1 MDISYWTGLN
11 PNILQQETVKLMHG
25 HYLYRLA
32 IQVVGCSILRNNQ
45 DIEDAITWR
54 NNKQRD
60 YNWAGSWRK
69 KPIGNDDSNLLRI
82 IKEQLIYHESSPKVN
97 GHELLKIRIEEPYIQ
112 FYSSQEQVLK
122 DLASRLLYGNNF
134 HFYSIMSPDSAEKE
148 KLILDGFTLR
158 KNKVKWAYRI
168 LMRDGKY
175 SLENKGQ
182 IAAYLKNLG
191 DDIKVP
197 AGLWDQL
204 EKGSWIWGG
213 YIYVHDKN
221 IATVL
226 GMMDPRLIAKIEE
239 FKSLI
244 DEE

>member
-25 HYLYRLA
+25 HYLYRLT

-45 DIEDAITWR
+45 DIEDAICWR

-82 IKEQLIYHESSPKVN
+82 IKEQLIYHESNSKIN

-148 KLILDGFTLR
+148 KLILNGFTLR

-197 AGLWDQL
+197 NGLWDQL

-226 GMMDPRLIAKIEE
+226 GMIDPRLIAKIEE
-239 FKSLI
+239 FKSLV

>member
-1 MDISYWTGLN
+1 MDTSYWTGLN

-32 IQVVGCSILRNNQ
+32 IQVVGCSILRDNQ
-45 DIEDAITWR
+45 DIEDAIKWR

-60 YNWAGSWRK
+60 YNWGGSWRK
-69 KPIGNDDSNLLRI
+69 KPIGNDDSNLLKI
-82 IKEQLIYHESSPKVN
+82 IKEQLTRNESNPKVN

-112 FYSSQEQVLK
+112 FYSSKEQVLK
-122 DLASRLLYGNNF
+122 ELASRLVYGTNL

-168 LMRDGKY
+168 LMRDGRY
-175 SLENKGQ
+175 SSESKNQ
-182 IAAYLKNLG
+182 IASYLKNLG

-197 AGLWDQL
+197 TGLWTQL
-204 EKGSWIWGG
+204 EKGGWIWGG

-239 FKSLI
+239 FKSLV
-244 DEE
+244 DGE

>member
-1 MDISYWTGLN
+1 
-11 PNILQQETVKLMHG
+11 MHG

-45 DIEDAITWR
+45 DIEDAIHWR
-54 NNKQRD
+54 NNKHRD
-60 YNWAGSWRK
+60 YNWGGSWRK
-69 KPIGNDDSNLLRI
+69 KPIGNDDSNLLKI
-82 IKEQLIYHESSPKVN
+82 IKDQLVYNETSPRVN
-97 GHELLKIRIEEPYIQ
+97 GHDLLKVRIEEPYIQ
-112 FYSSQEQVLK
+112 FYSAQEQVLK
-122 DLASRLLYGNNF
+122 DLASRLLYSNNLHF
-134 HFYSIMSPDSAEKE
+134 HSIMSPASAEKE

-158 KNKVKWAYRI
+158 KNKVKWPYRI

-175 SLENKGQ
+175 SLENKSQ
-182 IAAYLKNLG
+182 IASYLKNLG
-191 DDIKVP
+191 SDIKVP
-197 AGLWDQL
+197 QGLWGQL
-204 EKGSWIWGG
+204 EKGNWIWGG

-239 FKSLI
+239 FKSPA

>member
-32 IQVVGCSILRNNQ
+32 IQVIGCSILRYDQ
-45 DIEDAITWR
+45 DIEDAIKWR
-54 NNKQRD
+54 NERQRD
-60 YNWAGSWRK
+60 YNWGGSWRK
-69 KPIGNDDSNLLRI
+69 KPISHDDSNLLKI
-82 IKEQLIYHESSPKVN
+82 IKEQLISDESNPKIN
-97 GHELLKIRIEEPYIQ
+97 GYDLLKTRIEEPYIQ
-112 FYSSQEQVLK
+112 FYSAKEQVLK
-122 DLASRLLYGNNF
+122 ELASRLMYGNNS
-134 HFYSIMSPDSAEKE
+134 HFYSIMSPDSVEKE

-168 LMRDGKY
+168 LMRDGRY
-175 SLENKGQ
+175 SSESKSQ
-182 IAAYLKNLG
+182 IASYLKNLG

-197 AGLWDQL
+197 VGLWTQL
-204 EKGSWIWGG
+204 EKGGWIWGG

-226 GMMDPRLIAKIEE
+226 GMIDPRLIAKIEE
-239 FKSLI
+239 FKSLD

>member
-54 NNKQRD
+54 NHKQRD

-69 KPIGNDDSNLLRI
+69 KPIGNDDSNLLKI
-82 IKEQLIYHESSPKVN
+82 IKESLIRNELESKAN

-112 FYSSQEQVLK
+112 FYSSNEQVLK
-122 DLASRLLYGNNF
+122 DLASQLVYGNNF
-134 HFYSIMSPDSAEKE
+134 HFYSIMWPESIEKE

-158 KNKVKWAYRI
+158 KNKVKWPYRI

-182 IAAYLKNLG
+182 IASYLKNLG

-197 AGLWDQL
+197 KGLWEQL
-204 EKGSWIWGG
+204 EKGAWIWGG
-213 YIYVHDKN
+213 YIYVYDKN

>member
-11 PNILQQETVKLMHG
+11 PNILKQETVKLMHG

-45 DIEDAITWR
+45 DIEDAIHWR
-54 NNKQRD
+54 NNKHRD
-60 YNWAGSWRK
+60 YNWGGSWRK
-69 KPIGNDDSNLLRI
+69 KPIGNDDSNLLKI
-82 IKEQLIYHESSPKVN
+82 IKDQLVYNETSPRVN
-97 GHELLKIRIEEPYIQ
+97 GHDLLKVRIEEPYIQ
-112 FYSSQEQVLK
+112 FYSAQEQVLK
-122 DLASRLLYGNNF
+122 DLASRLLYNNNLHF
-134 HFYSIMSPDSAEKE
+134 HSIMSPESVEKE
-148 KLILDGFTLR
+148 KLILEGFTLR
-158 KNKVKWAYRI
+158 KNKVKWPYRI

-175 SLENKGQ
+175 SLESKNQ
-182 IAAYLKNLG
+182 IASYLKNLG
-191 DDIKVP
+191 SDIKVP
-197 AGLWDQL
+197 QGLWEQL
-204 EKGSWIWGG
+204 EKGNWIWGG

-239 FKSLI
+239 FKSPA

>member
-45 DIEDAITWR
+45 DIEDAINWR
-54 NNKQRD
+54 NHKQRD

-69 KPIGNDDSNLLRI
+69 KPIGNDDSNLLKI
-82 IKEQLIYHESSPKVN
+82 IKESLIRNELESKVN
-97 GHELLKIRIEEPYIQ
+97 GNELLKIRIEEPYIQ
-112 FYSSQEQVLK
+112 FYSTDEQVLK
-122 DLASRLLYGNNF
+122 DLASQLVYGNNF
-134 HFYSIMSPDSAEKE
+134 HFYSIMCPESGDKE

-158 KNKVKWAYRI
+158 KNKVKWPYRI

-182 IAAYLKNLG
+182 IASYLKNLG

-197 AGLWDQL
+197 KGLWEQL
-204 EKGSWIWGG
+204 EKGAWIWGG